1 MENNKIYQGDSL
13 ELLRKLPDNSID
25 LVITSPPYSSMKSY
39 VDFNGIPAD
48 EYVDWF
54 IPYCIEV
61 CRVIKP
67 SGSFILNIN
76 DKVESGFR
84 HPYVFDLI
92 SRLHKETELKMFER
106 LFWNKKKSLPNR
118 SRFGDRIEYM
128 FWFVKDKNFYFN
140 IDEMR
145 TEYSETSVK
154 RMTKP
159 LKKRFSR
166 NESNQDSNRTEQPDD
181 YKDWAPNVKGALPT
195 TLINISSETK
205 RIANN
210 HVAVYP
216 TELVKYFIKGSTKP
230 GDVVLDIFMGTG
242 TTAMASIETERNYIG
257 FEIQPSYIDLA
268 GKRLSNYKNILKLN
282 KCLNDEDM
290 PKLMKKIGLI
300 SNKFINTLNTNDIT
314 IDNIGRTDNSVI
326 FEFGNYLVEIFN
338 DSDVVFLIRDISS
351 AHDLNVT
358 NFEEFVINE
367 IKKDS

>member
-1 MENNKIYQGDSL
+1 MEKNKIYQGDSL
-13 ELLRKLPDNSID
+13 ESLKKLPDNSID

-39 VDFNGIPAD
+39 VDFDGIPAD

-61 CRVIKP
+61 SRVIKP
-67 SGSFILNIN
+67 TGSFILNIN
-76 DKVESGFR
+76 DKVENGFR

-92 SRLHKETELKMFER
+92 SRLHKETDLKMFER

-166 NESNQDSNRTEQPDD
+166 NESNQDSNRTEKPDD
-181 YKDWAPNVKGALPT
+181 YKDWAPNTKGALPT
-195 TLINISSETK
+195 TLVSISSETK
-205 RIANN
+205 RIADN

-216 TELVKYFIKGSTKP
+216 TELVKYFIKGATKP
-230 GDVVLDIFMGTG
+230 GDIVLDIFMGTG
-242 TTAMASIETERNYIG
+242 TTAMASIETDRNYIG
-257 FEIQPSYIDLA
+257 FEIQPSYIKLA
-268 GKRLSNYKNILKLN
+268 EKRLNNYKTVLKLD
-282 KCLNDEDM
+282 KCLNNSDY
-290 PKLMKKIGLI
+290 PNLLKKIHNSSL
-300 SNKFINTLNTNDIT
+300 KFVNTLNTNEI
-314 IDNIGRTDNSVI
+314 IVDNIGRTDNSVI
-326 FEFGNYLVEIFN
+326 IEFDKYLVEIFN

-351 AHDLNVT
+351 AYDLNVT
-358 NFEEFVINE
+358 NFEEFIIKKINE
-367 IKKDS
+367 L